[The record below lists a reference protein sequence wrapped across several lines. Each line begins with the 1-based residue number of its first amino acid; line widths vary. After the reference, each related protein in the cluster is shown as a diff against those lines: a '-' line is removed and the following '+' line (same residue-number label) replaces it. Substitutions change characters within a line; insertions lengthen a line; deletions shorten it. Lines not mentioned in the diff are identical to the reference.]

1 MTYFTYRHRRG
12 SRGEDVYAGPTVVG
26 RVTVRSDW
34 RARLRLSTA
43 PVDVYLAIPPDGHPL
58 PRTFA
63 TRHDAAE
70 ALHDLTTPLELRDEV
85 HQLND

>member
-12 SRGEDVYAGPTVVG
+12 SRGEDVYVGPTVVG

-34 RARLRLSTA
+34 RARLRLGAA
-43 PVDVYLAIPPDGHPL
+43 PVDVYLAVPRDGPPL

-70 ALHDLTTPLELRDEV
+70 ALHELTTPLELPDEV
-85 HQLND
+85 PQLNE